1 MLDAPRIE
9 QSPGVRGRIVFFI
22 KRVIRRLSWWYVEP
36 RFDEIRAHLQDHQ
49 RTIVFL
55 RKELD
60 QSHRELSQMALRLHQ
75 LEERNKSSL

>member
-1 MLDAPRIE
+1 MLDTPRVE
-9 QSPGVRGRIVFFI
+9 QGPGLRGRAVFFL

-36 RFDEIRAHLQDHQ
+36 RFDEVRAHLEDHQ

-60 QSHRELSQMALRLHQ
+60 QTHREIGQMLLRLRQ
-75 LEERNKSSL
+75 LEDKSDSTN

>member
-1 MLDAPRIE
+1 
-9 QSPGVRGRIVFFI
+9 
-22 KRVIRRLSWWYVEP
+22 
-36 RFDEIRAHLQDHQ
+36 
-49 RTIVFL
+49 VFL